1 MEVIGLEFE
10 WRAPVGGTHI
20 LIDGGSIMWGVEFT
34 TAGRSDMEAESN
46 VAFPLTLFPNNQ
58 FRLGML
64 THINFPIFANG
75 AIESVMAAIN
85 VITSEGNFEFVYEFA
100 VDETPNHQNGDCPYP
115 STVPCSDRILVLND
129 PTPQNFV
136 T

>member
-34 TAGRSDMEAESN
+34 TAGRSDMEAASD

-64 THINFPIFANG
+64 THINFPIFRG
-75 AIESVMAAIN
+75 GGIDSVMLA
-85 VITSEGNFEFVYEFA
+85 VKVLTTEGDFEFVYDLE
-100 VDETPNHQNGDCPYP
+100 VDETPNRKNGDCPYP
-115 STVPCSDRILVLND
+115 GDVPILTVGSLVHFQIIDKLK
-129 PTPQNFV
+129 
-136 T
+136 